1 MSGRGLAIL
10 IVLALVLGGGALLL
24 HQQQRGR
31 EASNVSTLGQP
42 VLKDLKAA
50 DIAAIRIAAPGGTLS
65 IAHKDGRWTIAERD
79 GFPADLEK
87 VRAFVLKAI
96 ELKVGQ
102 SEPIGAGDRARLG
115 LNASGEGAGTRVTFE
130 AADGKPIA
138 ALIVGHQ
145 YFKTRPEDPD
155 TASAD
160 GRFVMRADDPKTML
174 IVSDPLPQV
183 SIQTAKW
190 IDRRGIAA
198 DAVKTLA
205 VQLADGEHWKIAR
218 ESEDAAWSLD
228 GEIPADQQ
236 LAVTKAN
243 AASYSM
249 SLLEIDDV
257 LPASGGPA
265 DTGLDKPK
273 LVTATTFDGLTYTL
287 KIGKLIDGR
296 YPVTVAIDG
305 TLLKRPRAVKA
316 NESEADKAKL
326 DKQHAERLAKHEERL
341 AREKG
346 LVGRVLMIAKI
357 KLDDILQK
365 RATFLEKKE
374 EKKDEKK

>member
-31 EASNVSTLGQP
+31 EATNVATLGQP

-65 IAHKDGRWTIAERD
+65 IARKDGRWTIAERD

-87 VRAFVLKAI
+87 VRSFVLKAI

-102 SEPIGAGDRARLG
+102 SEAIGASDRARLG

-138 ALIVGHQ
+138 ALIVGKK
-145 YFKTRPEDPD
+145 YFKTRPEKPD
-155 TASAD
+155 TAPAD

-183 SIQTAKW
+183 SIETAQW

-218 ESEDAAWSLD
+218 ESEDAAWSLE
-228 GEIPADQQ
+228 GEIPAGQQ

-257 LPASGGPA
+257 LPASTAQA
-265 DTGLDKPK
+265 DTGLDKPS

-287 KIGKLIDGR
+287 KIGKLIDGK

-326 DKQHAERLAKHEERL
+326 DKEHAERLAKHEERL
-341 AREKG
+341 AREKA
-346 LVGRVLMIAKI
+346 LAGRVLMIEKI